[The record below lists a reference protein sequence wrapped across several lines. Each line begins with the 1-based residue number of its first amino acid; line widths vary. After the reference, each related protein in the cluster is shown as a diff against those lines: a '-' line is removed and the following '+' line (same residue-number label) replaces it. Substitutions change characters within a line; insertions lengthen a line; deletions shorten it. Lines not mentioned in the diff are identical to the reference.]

1 MVEVSHLSSF
11 LVAPRIGHLEATL
24 SIFAYL
30 QKHKDL
36 AMFFNPCK
44 YDLNKSMFPPPEQ
57 WKELY
62 GDITEDIPPNLPV
75 PLGAPMY
82 FTAYVDADHASN
94 AVTQR
99 SQTGFII
106 YGNCALLIRFSKKQ
120 NTIETAT
127 FGSELVAL
135 RICMESLIALCYKV
149 QTFGIPIPEP
159 AYVFCDNESVVN
171 TTSHVEGRLNKK
183 HLSICFH
190 RIRETF
196 AQSIGTLAKVAGED
210 NIANLFTKMLP
221 LQDRTKHGQK
231 ILRHWK
237 VC

>member
-11 LVAPRIGHLEATL
+11 LVAPRIGHLEAAL

-36 AMFFNPCK
+36 AMFFNPCE
-44 YDLNKSMFPPPEQ
+44 YDLDKSTFPPPEQ

-62 GDITEDIPPNLPV
+62 GDITEDIPPNLPI

-94 AVTQR
+94 TVTRR
-99 SQTGFII
+99 SQTGL
-106 YGNCALLIRFSKKQ
+106 YGNCAPLIWFSKKQ

-135 RICMESLIALCYKV
+135 ESLIALRYKV
-149 QTFGIPIPEP
+149 QTFGVPIPEP

-171 TTSHVEGRLNKK
+171 ATSHVEGCLNKK

-190 RIRETF
+190 RIHETF
-196 AQSIGTLAKVAGED
+196 AQSIGTIAKITGDD
-210 NIANLFTKMLP
+210 NIADLFTKMLP

-237 VC
+237 VR